1 MADLEWNMNDYL
13 IDKEGEVL
21 PEQDPSQHLIESR
34 SWMDVNLL
42 DQTVSPEA
50 LSMIPQEEHTFGEGY
65 TGGYNLE
72 HLPEDIGGITGGII
86 GTARGWKVPGNLR
99 TRAISSMY
107 QGVIGAFTGGA
118 IAEGGQQVFY
128 SATDSEKAPDG
139 YMEGI
144 NQAFLAGGEQAIYEA
159 IGHGIVNV
167 VGAGYRFL
175 RGKPKTPESVVY
187 DPSQQGDAAYREIMP
202 DTKLAEGE
210 QVIPVTQMVLNL
222 MEESGGTMTAA
233 QVTNN
238 LFINGLEGLSRVA
251 WGGGI
256 LRSARLQTDEAL
268 MKYIDDYVKHFNKTA
283 GEVLGREEVG
293 LAFKN
298 VIDTAKLQ
306 HSEIAGDMYKAMD
319 DAYVP
324 FIKKVKETK
333 RYQSDL
339 INPTTLKNFNRL
351 ESQIVEKEILPVSL
365 KELKKYA
372 QKIID
377 KGKPVEGLTVGDIGV
392 LKKILTSDDRISFS
406 VAKDLR
412 STFLAE
418 SRSMEQTFGKENAKR
433 IAGDMERIIENSMH
447 QGAKATKNKEFM
459 TLYENV
465 NKFWRGGS
473 ETVKAKNIAELIK
486 LQPEFIGETVFK
498 SGNISEVRAVKAAL
512 FKAAE
517 YSRIQAKKGIGEAFD
532 AHVEWQKMQTGYLN
546 SLINTSKS
554 NAEALLHPT
563 GKILQDSSR
572 IYKDKLNI
580 KSTELN
586 LANMKALFIKGT
598 PQNDTFRVAFSPPQQ
613 NAIREFVNT
622 LEMASTRTSAA
633 GDFMVKVTQ
642 AGLILEIWGITNV
655 LPGASDDDGKSAKE
669 IAFKTGAFT
678 IAPWVVSKIMTYP
691 ANVRLLSRA
700 MRTNQGSRQFAA
712 LSLQVINMIG
722 GIYDDNPEEF
732 LKNEEKP

>member
-13 IDKEGEVL
+13 IDEGEVL
-21 PEQDPSQHLIESR
+21 PEQDPSQHLVESR

-86 GTARGWKVPGNLR
+86 GTARGWKVPGDLR
-99 TRAISSMY
+99 TKAISSMY
-107 QGVIGAFTGGA
+107 QGVIGAFGGGA

-139 YMEGI
+139 YMDGI
-144 NQAFLAGGEQAIYEA
+144 NQAFLKGTEQAAYEA
-159 IGHGIVNV
+159 IGHGVVNIV
-167 VGAGYRFL
+167 GTGYRFI

-187 DPSQQGDAAYREIMP
+187 DPAQQGDAAYREITP

-256 LRSARLQTDEAL
+256 LRSARLKTDEAL

-306 HSEIAGDMYKAMD
+306 HSSIADDMYKSMD
-319 DAYVP
+319 DAYEP
-324 FIKKVKETK
+324 FMEERTRNVKHPSAWGAKYDRIEKIKET
-333 RYQSDL
+333 
-339 INPTTLKNFNRL
+339 
-351 ESQIVEKEILPVSL
+351 VEVLPVSL
-365 KELKKYA
+365 KELKEYA

-377 KGKPVEGLTVGDIGV
+377 KAKPVKGTTLGDTGFAKV
-392 LKKILTSDDRISFS
+392 LNDMTKYDDRISFS
-406 VAKDLR
+406 LAKDLR

-418 SRSMEQTFGKENAKR
+418 SRSLEQTFGKGNAKR
-433 IAGDMERIIENSMH
+433 ISKEIERIIENSM
-447 QGAKATKNKEFM
+447 QSAAKATDNQAFM
-459 TLYENV
+459 GIYDNV
-465 NKFWRGGS
+465 SKFWREGA
-473 ETVKAKNIAELIK
+473 ETVKSKNIAELIK

-498 SGNISEVRAVKAAL
+498 SGNITEVRAVRAAL

-517 YSRIQAKKGIGEAFD
+517 YSRTQAKKGIGEAFD

-563 GKILQDSSR
+563 GNILQDSSR

-586 LANMKALFIKGT
+586 LANMKSLFIKGT

-691 ANVRLLSRA
+691 KNVRLLSRA
-700 MRTNQGSRQFAA
+700 MRTNQGSRQAAA

>member
-1 MADLEWNMNDYL
+1 MADLEWNLDGDI
-13 IDKEGEVL
+13 IDEKGDVL
-21 PEQDPSQHLIESR
+21 PDQNPSQHLVESR
-34 SWMDVNLL
+34 SWMDADVLSQENYA
-42 DQTVSPEA
+42 EA
-50 LSMIPQEEHTFGEGY
+50 LSMIPQEQHTFGEGY

-86 GTARGWKVPGNLR
+86 GTARGWKVPGDLR
-99 TRAISSMY
+99 TKAISSLY
-107 QGVIGAFTGGA
+107 QGVIGAFGGGA

-167 VGAGYRFL
+167 VGVGYRFL

-187 DPSQQGDAAYREIMP
+187 DPAQQGDAAYREITP
-202 DTKLAEGE
+202 ETKLAEGE

-268 MKYIDDYVKHFNKTA
+268 MKYIDEYVKHFNKTA

-293 LAFKN
+293 IAFKN

-306 HSEIAGDMYKAMD
+306 HSSIADDMYKSMD
-319 DAYVP
+319 KAYEP
-324 FIKKVKETK
+324 FMQERTRYVKHPSAWGAKYERIESIKET
-333 RYQSDL
+333 
-339 INPTTLKNFNRL
+339 
-351 ESQIVEKEILPVSL
+351 VEVLPVSL
-365 KELKKYA
+365 KELKAYA

-377 KGKPVEGLTVGDIGV
+377 KAKPVKGITVGDTGFAKV
-392 LKKILTSDDRISFS
+392 LNDIINSNNRISFS
-406 VAKDLR
+406 LAKDLR

-418 SRSMEQTFGKENAKR
+418 SRSLEQTFGKGNAKR
-433 IAGDMERIIENSMH
+433 ISKDIERIIESSM
-447 QGAKATKNKEFM
+447 QSAAKATDNQAFM
-459 TLYENV
+459 EIYDNV
-465 NKFWRGGS
+465 SKFYREGA

-498 SGNISEVRAVKAAL
+498 SGNITEVRAVRAAL

-517 YSRIQAKKGIGEAFD
+517 YSRTQAKKGIGEAFD

-563 GKILQDSSR
+563 GNILQDSSR

-655 LPGASDDDGKSAKE
+655 LPGASDDDGKSLTEVAT
-669 IAFKTGAFT
+669 KTGAFT
-678 IAPWVVSKIMTYP
+678 IAPWVVSKIMTNP
-691 ANVRLLSRA
+691 KNVRTLSRA
-700 MRTNQGSRQFAA
+700 MRTNQGSRQATA
-712 LSLQVINMIG
+712 ISVQLINMIH

-732 LKNEEKP
+732 LKNESNP

>member
-1 MADLEWNMNDYL
+1 MADLGWNLDGDL
-13 IDKEGEVL
+13 IDEKGDVL
-21 PEQDPSQHLIESR
+21 PDQDPSQHLVESR
-34 SWMDVNLL
+34 SWMDADVLGQENYA
-42 DQTVSPEA
+42 EA
-50 LSMIPQEEHTFGEGY
+50 LSMIPQPEHTFGEAY

-86 GTARGWKVPGNLR
+86 GTARGWRVPGDFR
-99 TRAISSMY
+99 TKAISSLY
-107 QGVIGAFTGGA
+107 QGVIGAFGLGA

-167 VGAGYRFL
+167 VGVGYRFL

-187 DPSQQGDAAYREIMP
+187 DPAQQGDAAYREITP
-202 DTKLAEGE
+202 ETKLAEGE

-268 MKYIDDYVKHFNKTA
+268 MKYIDEYVKHFNKTA

-293 LAFKN
+293 IAFKN
-298 VIDTAKLQ
+298 VIDSAKLQ
-306 HSEIAGDMYKAMD
+306 HSSIAGDMYKSMD
-319 DAYVP
+319 DAYEP
-324 FIKKVKETK
+324 FMKTRTRIVKHPSPWGAKYDRIEKIKET
-333 RYQSDL
+333 
-339 INPTTLKNFNRL
+339 
-351 ESQIVEKEILPVSL
+351 VEVLPVSL

-372 QKIID
+372 QEIID
-377 KGKPVEGLTVGDIGV
+377 KAKPVKGITVGDTGFAKV
-392 LKKILTSDDRISFS
+392 LNDIINSNNRISFS
-406 VAKDLR
+406 LAKDLR

-418 SRSMEQTFGKENAKR
+418 SRSLEQTFGKGNAKR
-433 IAGDMERIIENSMH
+433 ISKEIERIIENSM
-447 QGAKATKNKEFM
+447 QSAAKATDNQAFM
-459 TLYENV
+459 EIYDNV
-465 NKFWRGGS
+465 SKFWREGA
-473 ETVKAKNIAELIK
+473 ETVKSKNIAELIK

-498 SGNISEVRAVKAAL
+498 SGNITEVRAVRAAL

-517 YSRIQAKKGIGEAFD
+517 YSRTQAKKGIGEAFD

-563 GKILQDSSR
+563 GNILQDSSR

-598 PQNDTFRVAFSPPQQ
+598 PQNDTFKVAFSPPQQ

-655 LPGASDDDGKSAKE
+655 LPGASDDDGKSLTEVAT
-669 IAFKTGAFT
+669 KTGAFT
-678 IAPWVVSKIMTYP
+678 IAPWVVSKIMTSP
-691 ANVRLLSRA
+691 KNVRILSRA

-712 LSLQVINMIG
+712 ILVQLTNMIH

-732 LKNEEKP
+732 FKNEEKP